1 MRREEGNKMKS
12 LAILILTIS
21 VLVFTAVASQAEE
34 GSIKLT
40 ALSEVDIEV
49 INDKGEKEIKRVDA
63 ASAKVVPGDTV
74 IFSVLYENVGK
85 EATDNVVITNPVPEH
100 MTYLSGTAS
109 GEAASIDFSVDKGAT
124 YKLPKDLR
132 IKNKE
137 GKEVLAE
144 PSDYTDIRWTL
155 NGPLPS
161 GAKGAVSFRA
171 TLN

>member
-1 MRREEGNKMKS
+1 MKS
-12 LAILILTIS
+12 LAIFVLTIS
-21 VLVFTAVASQAEE
+21 MLIFTTVASQAEE

-40 ALSEVDIEV
+40 ALSEVDVEV
-49 INDKGEKEIKRVDA
+49 VNEKGEKEVKRVDA

-100 MTYLSGTAS
+100 MTYIEGTAS
-109 GEAASIDFSVDKGAT
+109 GEGTAIDFSVDKGKT

-137 GKEVLAE
+137 GKEVRAG
-144 PSDYTDIRWTL
+144 PSDYTDIRWAL
-155 NGPLPS
+155 DGPLPS

-171 TLN
+171 VLN